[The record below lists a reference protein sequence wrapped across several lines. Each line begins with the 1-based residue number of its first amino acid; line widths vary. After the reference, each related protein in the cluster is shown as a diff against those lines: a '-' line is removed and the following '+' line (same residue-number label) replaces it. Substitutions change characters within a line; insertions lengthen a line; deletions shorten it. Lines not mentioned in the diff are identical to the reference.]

1 MAFTY
6 VVTDGSE
13 TFTWDV
19 QGETIVDKNTG
30 IGTQT
35 ITPNGGLSRLPFI
48 VAGESG
54 PPPIFDSASR
64 VVVAPGETVPP
75 PEFTLVSPGSAGVA
89 AHYTVKFYVPKGDT
103 GAADT
108 TILDA
113 TDISG
118 TPTAGYALTV
128 NPTHD
133 GIVFSPT
140 GPGALYTATTINS
153 LASSNVSPRTIA
165 SIAVPGQLRAWRPK
179 VLGEHT
185 PINAADTRVD
195 LLATIGTTS
204 GDQVGYAQGK
214 VGTTADPLQLIP
226 NFGTN
231 ALGSSGGQYGAG
243 YGLIPAGQA
252 TTVFVQAKQ
261 IASSTSNW
269 STSNVLSGF
278 TVEVAFVP

>member
-1 MAFTY
+1 MSFTY
-6 VVTDGSE
+6 TITDGVE

-19 QGETIVDKNTG
+19 QGEVIVDKNTG

-64 VVVAPGETVPP
+64 AIVAPGDTVPP
-75 PEFTLVSPGSAGVA
+75 PEFTLVSPGGPGTA
-89 AHYTVKFYVPKGDT
+89 AHYTVKFYVPKGDD

-113 TDISG
+113 TDITG
-118 TPTAGYALTV
+118 TPTAGYALVV

-133 GIVFSPT
+133 GIVYAPT
-140 GPGALYTATTINS
+140 GPGGLYTATTINS
-153 LASSNVSPRTIA
+153 LASSNVTPRTIA
-165 SIAVPGQLRAWRPK
+165 SVAIPGQLRPWRPK
-179 VLGEHT
+179 VIGEHI
-185 PINAADTRVD
+185 PVNASDTRVD
-195 LLATIGTTS
+195 LFATIGTTT

-214 VGTTADPLQLIP
+214 VGTTADPLQIIP

-231 ALGSSGGQYGAG
+231 ALGSSGGTYGAG

-252 TTVFVQAKQ
+252 TTVFIQAKQ
-261 IASSTSNW
+261 IASSTSAW
-269 STSNVLSGF
+269 SSNNALSGF
-278 TVEVAFVP
+278 LVEVAFVP